1 MRRPTLRMLLAKPV
15 GFQPQ
20 LPFWVAPPT
29 ARRKKLLKRIRRK
42 VQGAHSEVAACQ
54 LQRRVQRCRFQ
65 SGKRR
70 WIPSSGLIGPR
81 NRSRA
86 DWEEDG
92 RQRRRLDIYDGR
104 LLQRLVCVL

>member
-1 MRRPTLRMLLAKPV
+1 MCRPTLRILLAKPV
-15 GFQPQ
+15 GSHPQ
-20 LPFWVAPPT
+20 LPFRVAQPT

-42 VQGAHSEVAACQ
+42 VQGAHSEVVARQ
-54 LQRRVQRCRFQ
+54 LQRRVQRCWFQ
-65 SGKRR
+65 SEKRR

-92 RQRRRLDIYDGR
+92 KRRRRLDIYDGW
-104 LLQRLVCVL
+104 LLQQLA